1 MRFKESKPIYLQIA
15 ERIADE
21 ILQGVYAEDE
31 RIPSVREYAV
41 KVEVNVNT
49 MVRSFENLQ
58 NNEIIYNKRGIGY
71 FVAPGAVKA
80 IQKMRKQQFKEEEM
94 PDFFRQASIL
104 EMTAEELATAY
115 TLYLKKTKLENST
128 EHK

>member
-15 ERIADE
+15 ERISDE

-71 FVAPGAVKA
+71 FVSPGAVKA
-80 IQKMRKQQFKEEEM
+80 IQRMRKLQFKHEEM
-94 PDFFRQASIL
+94 PEFFHQAFL
-104 EMTAEELATAY
+104 LDMTATELAEAY
-115 TLYLKKTKLENST
+115 NEYRNN
-128 EHK
+128 HKRETDE